1 MREPLVTIER
11 DDGLGALNPV
21 FQLDGK
27 PWRLLRDGLDGF
39 DGMRA
44 DVSSASYAQYD
55 GAMVTSARFEPQDRS
70 IRFAAPG
77 DPGELRAS
85 VRSFFRPRAEYVVH
99 VDSGAVPLIA
109 RGVYYDLSVA
119 TDNLTRAQSA
129 EFTIL
134 CAEQPM
140 LMSEDEKR
148 FDIAEAV
155 GHFGFPFRSFKAS
168 RWKRQQRAEPR
179 ASGTEQNHIR
189 GMVCGLRSSRIEM
202 VNGGDAEAY
211 PRFDLYASADVAD
224 PLVTVEDASGAEV
237 CRFGAKLTMHAGDV
251 LTVDFSA
258 RPTAMELNGK
268 NVSHLATPDS
278 TLAAGIPVGRFA
290 VRWSAK
296 SGDAAL
302 SIKPSIRERYT
313 AI

>member
-1 MREPLVTIER
+1 MREPVVTIER

-21 FQLDGK
+21 FPLDGR

-39 DGMRA
+39 DGMRS
-44 DVSSASYAQYD
+44 DVSSSSYAQYD
-55 GAMVTSARFEPQDRS
+55 GAMVTAARFEPQDRS
-70 IRFAAPG
+70 VRFAAAG
-77 DPGELRAS
+77 DPGELRGS

-99 VDSGAVPLIA
+99 VDAGDVPLVA

-119 TDNLTRAQSA
+119 TDNLTRAQTA

-168 RWKRQQRAEPR
+168 RWTRPAAARAT
-179 ASGTEQNHIR
+179 AAGTGQDHIR
-189 GMVCGLRSSRIEM
+189 GMVCGLRSSRVEM
-202 VNGGDAEAY
+202 VNGGDADAY
-211 PRFDLYASADVAD
+211 PRFDVYAAGNVVD

-237 CRFGAKLTMHAGDV
+237 CRFGAKLTMREGDV

-258 RPTAMELNGK
+258 RPTAMELNGA

-290 VRWSAK
+290 VGWSAK

>member
-1 MREPLVTIER
+1 MREPSVTIER

-21 FQLDGK
+21 FAIDGK
-27 PWRLLRDGLDGF
+27 PWRLVRDGLDGF
-39 DGMRA
+39 DGMRSE
-44 DVSSASYAQYD
+44 VSSSSYAQYD
-55 GAMVTSARFEPQDRS
+55 GAMVTASRFDPIDRS

-77 DPGELRAS
+77 DPDDLRKS
-85 VRSFFRPRAEYVVH
+85 VRSFFRPRAEYIVH
-99 VDSGAVPLIA
+99 VEAGAVPLIA
-109 RGVYYDLSVA
+109 RGVYYDLSIA
-119 TDNLTRAQSA
+119 TDNLTRAQTA
-129 EFTIL
+129 EFTVL
-134 CAEQPM
+134 CSEQPM

-155 GHFGFPFRSFKAS
+155 GHFGFPFRSFKAA
-168 RWKRQQRAEPR
+168 RWTRSVSTESR

-202 VNGGDAEAY
+202 VNGGDADAY
-211 PRFDLYASADVAD
+211 PRFDVYASGNVVD
-224 PLVTVEDASGAEV
+224 PLVTVEDASGEEV
-237 CRFGAKLTMHAGDV
+237 CRFGVKLTMRAGDV

-258 RPTAMELNGK
+258 RPTAMVLNGK

-278 TLAAGIPVGRFA
+278 TLAAGIRVGRF
-290 VRWSAK
+290 VVGWSAK
-296 SGDAAL
+296 SSDAAL